1 MPRRVP
7 FRLPLIARALSS
19 GALISG
25 ALIAGLLILGGGGAQ
40 AREPDGTLVV
50 TMLGDSLTAGYG
62 LKAADAIPAGLQAAL
77 RNAGLKVTVRPAG
90 VSGDT
95 SADGL
100 ARVDFSVRPDT
111 DLCLVVLGGNDL
123 LQGVEPKV
131 MKANLD
137 GILKKLKARHIR
149 AMLVG
154 LKAPPAMGADYAREF
169 DAVVPGL
176 AKADQAP
183 AFPDLLGKVALDR
196 SLNQGDGVHPNP
208 EGVKQ
213 VVARLAP
220 AVAAALKPSPARAAE
235 R

>member
-1 MPRRVP
+1 MAFRVP
-7 FRLPLIARALSS
+7 SRLTVLS
-19 GALISG
+19 AT
-25 ALIAGLLILGGGGAQ
+25 LLLWAGGAQ
-40 AREPDGTLVV
+40 AREPDGALVV

-62 LKAADAIPAGLQAAL
+62 LNARDAIPARLEEAL
-77 RNAGLKVTVRPAG
+77 KASGLKVKVRPAG

-123 LQGVEPKV
+123 LQGVEPSM

-137 GILKKLKARHIR
+137 AIVRKLKARHIR

-154 LKAPPAMGADYAREF
+154 IKAPPAMGEDYAREF
-169 DAVVPGL
+169 DAVVPDL
-176 AKADQAP
+176 AHADDAP

-196 SLNQGDGVHPNP
+196 SLNQGDGIHPNP
-208 EGVKQ
+208 QGVRQ

-220 AVAAALKPSPARAAE
+220 AVAAALKSDR
-235 R
+235 

>member
-1 MPRRVP
+1 MSRSHLFDIVR
-7 FRLPLIARALSS
+7 RALLAGSLALCWT
-19 GALISG
+19 GAN
-25 ALIAGLLILGGGGAQ
+25 AAQ
-40 AREPDGTLVV
+40 PDGTLVV

-62 LKAADAIPAGLQAAL
+62 LRAKDAIPARLQAAL
-77 RNAGLKVTVRPAG
+77 RAAGLKVVVRAAG

-100 ARVDFSVRPDT
+100 ARADFSVRPDT

-123 LQGVEPKV
+123 LQGIEPKA
-131 MKANLD
+131 MKANLGGVLD
-137 GILKKLKARHIR
+137 KLKARRIP

-154 LKAPPAMGADYAREF
+154 VKAPPAMGADYAREF
-169 DAVVPGL
+169 DAVIPDLGRAAHV
-176 AKADQAP
+176 P

-208 EGVKQ
+208 QGVSL

-220 AVAAALKPSPARAAE
+220 AVAEALKSSTVSSR

>member
-1 MPRRVP
+1 MPRP
-7 FRLPLIARALSS
+7 SPSRLIVLAAAFLL
-19 GALISG
+19 GA
-25 ALIAGLLILGGGGAQ
+25 GGAH

-62 LKAADAIPAGLQAAL
+62 LNARDAIPARLEMAL
-77 RNAGLKVTVRPAG
+77 RAGGLKVKVRPAG

-100 ARVDFSVRPDT
+100 ARVNFSVRPDT

-123 LQGVEPKV
+123 LQGVEPAT

-137 GILKKLKARHIR
+137 GILQKLKARQIR

-154 LKAPPAMGADYAREF
+154 IKAPPAMGAGYAREF
-169 DAVVPGL
+169 DAVVPDLGR
-176 AKADQAP
+176 ADHAP
-183 AFPDLLGKVALDR
+183 AFPDLLGAVALDR
-196 SLNQGDGVHPNP
+196 SLNQGDGIHPNP
-208 EGVKQ
+208 QGVRQ

-220 AVAAALKPSPARAAE
+220 AVAAALENDR
-235 R
+235 

>member
-1 MPRRVP
+1 MPRRLA
-7 FRLPLIARALSS
+7 FRLGLIAASLLLWT
-19 GALISG
+19 GA
-25 ALIAGLLILGGGGAQ
+25 AK
-40 AREPDGTLVV
+40 ARQPDGTLVV

-62 LKAADAIPAGLQAAL
+62 LNARDAIPARLEAAL
-77 RNAGLKVTVRPAG
+77 KAGGLKVKVRPAG

-123 LQGVEPKV
+123 LQGREPKQ

-137 GILKKLKARHIR
+137 GILKKLQARRIP
-149 AMLVG
+149 ALLIGV
-154 LKAPPAMGADYAREF
+154 KAPPAMGEDYAREF
-169 DAVVPGL
+169 DAVVPDL
-176 AKADQAP
+176 AKADDVP

-196 SLNQGDGVHPNP
+196 SLNQGDGIHPNP
-208 EGVKQ
+208 QGVGQ

-220 AVAAALKPSPARAAE
+220 AVAAELKSRRARAAE

>member
-1 MPRRVP
+1 MSRSNLFDIVR
-7 FRLPLIARALSS
+7 RALLAGSLALCWT
-19 GALISG
+19 GAS
-25 ALIAGLLILGGGGAQ
+25 AAQ
-40 AREPDGTLVV
+40 PDGTLVV

-62 LKAADAIPAGLQAAL
+62 LRAKDAIPARLQAAL
-77 RNAGLKVTVRPAG
+77 RAAGLKVVVRAAG

-100 ARVDFSVRPDT
+100 ARADFSVRPDT

-123 LQGVEPKV
+123 LQGIEPKA
-131 MKANLD
+131 MKANLA
-137 GILKKLKARHIR
+137 GILDRLKARRIP
-149 AMLVG
+149 AMLAGV
-154 LKAPPAMGADYAREF
+154 KAPPAMGADYAREF
-169 DAVVPGL
+169 DAVVPDLGR
-176 AKADQAP
+176 AAHVP

-208 EGVKQ
+208 QGVSL

-220 AVAAALKPSPARAAE
+220 AVAEALKSSTVSSR

>member
-1 MPRRVP
+1 MLRRAVS
-7 FRLPLIARALSS
+7 LPILAALLT
-19 GALISG
+19 GALF
-25 ALIAGLLILGGGGAQ
+25 AEGGHAE
-40 AREPDGTLVV
+40 ARETDGTLVV

-62 LKAADAIPAGLQAAL
+62 LSAADAIPVRLQAAL
-77 RNAGLKVTVRPAG
+77 RERGLKVKVRPAG

-95 SADGL
+95 SADAL
-100 ARVDFSVRPDT
+100 ARADFSVKPDT

-137 GILKKLKARHIR
+137 GILRKLKARRIP

-154 LKAPPAMGADYAREF
+154 IKAPATIGADYAREF
-169 DAVVPGL
+169 DAVVPDL
-176 AKADQAP
+176 ARAQGTAD
-183 AFPDLLGKVALDR
+183 FPDLLGKVALDR
-196 SLNQGDGVHPNP
+196 ALNQGDGVHPNP

-220 AVAAALKPSPARAAE
+220 AVAAALKSAH
-235 R
+235 

>member
-7 FRLPLIARALSS
+7 SRLTLLSAAL
-19 GALISG
+19 
-25 ALIAGLLILGGGGAQ
+25 LLWAGGAQ

-62 LKAADAIPAGLQAAL
+62 LNARDAIPAQLQAAL
-77 RNAGLKVTVRPAG
+77 RQRGLKVKVRPAG

-100 ARVDFSVRPDT
+100 ARVNFSVRPDT

-123 LQGVEPKV
+123 LQGIEPST

-137 GILKKLKARHIR
+137 GIVARLKARHIP

-154 LKAPPAMGADYAREF
+154 VKAPPAMGADYAREF
-169 DAVVPGL
+169 DAVVPDLGR
-176 AKADQAP
+176 ADRVP
-183 AFPDLLGKVALDR
+183 AYADLLGKVALDR
-196 SLNQGDGVHPNP
+196 ALNQGDGIHPNP
-208 EGVKQ
+208 QGVKQ

-220 AVAAALKPSPARAAE
+220 AVAAALDNNR
-235 R
+235 

>member
-7 FRLPLIARALSS
+7 SRLALLA
-19 GALISG
+19 GAVMLW
-25 ALIAGLLILGGGGAQ
+25 AGGAE
-40 AREPDGTLVV
+40 ARQPDGTLVV

-62 LKAADAIPAGLQAAL
+62 LNARDALPARLEAAL
-77 RNAGLKVTVRPAG
+77 RAGGLKVKVRPAG

-123 LQGVEPKV
+123 LQGREPRQ
-131 MKANLD
+131 MKADLD
-137 GILKKLKARHIR
+137 GILKKLQARRIP

-154 LKAPPAMGADYAREF
+154 IKAPPAMGEDYAREF
-169 DAVVPGL
+169 DAVVPDL
-176 AKADQAP
+176 ARADDVP

-196 SLNQGDGVHPNP
+196 SLNQGDGIHPNP
-208 EGVKQ
+208 QGVGQ
-213 VVARLAP
+213 VIARLAP
-220 AVAAALKPSPARAAE
+220 AVAAELKSKRARAAE

>member
-7 FRLPLIARALSS
+7 PCQALLGLALLAAALLPWAGAAEARM
-19 GALISG
+19 
-25 ALIAGLLILGGGGAQ
+25 
-40 AREPDGTLVV
+40 PDGTLVV

-62 LKAADAIPAGLQAAL
+62 LNARDAIPARLEAAL
-77 RNAGLKVTVRPAG
+77 TAAGLKVKVRPAG

-100 ARVDFSVRPDT
+100 ARVNFSVRPDT

-123 LQGVEPKV
+123 LQGVEPKA

-137 GILKKLKARHIR
+137 GIVQKLKARQIR

-154 LKAPPAMGADYAREF
+154 VKAPPAMGADYAREF
-169 DAVVPGL
+169 DAVVPDL
-176 AKADQAP
+176 ARADGAP

-196 SLNQGDGVHPNP
+196 SLNQGDGIHPNP
-208 EGVKQ
+208 QGVRQ

-220 AVAAALKPSPARAAE
+220 AVAAALEDSRAQAAK

>member
-7 FRLPLIARALSS
+7 SRLIASLLLA
-19 GALISG
+19 GALLG
-25 ALIAGLLILGGGGAQ
+25 AGA
-40 AREPDGTLVV
+40 ARAHEPDGTLVV

-62 LKAADAIPAGLQAAL
+62 LQAADAIPAQLQAAL
-77 RNAGLKVTVRPAG
+77 RKRGLKVKVRPAG

-95 SADGL
+95 TAGGL

-123 LQGVEPKV
+123 LQGVEPSV

-137 GILKKLKARHIR
+137 GILKKLKARRIP

-154 LKAPPAMGADYAREF
+154 IKAPPAMGADYAREF
-169 DAVVPGL
+169 DAVTPDLGKEEHV
-176 AKADQAP
+176 P
-183 AFPDLLGKVALDR
+183 AFPDLLGKVALDQA
-196 SLNQGDGVHPNP
+196 LNQGDGIHPNP
-208 EGVKQ
+208 QGVKQ

-220 AVAAALKPSPARAAE
+220 AVAAALDTPRAQAAE

>member
-1 MPRRVP
+1 MPRRASS
-7 FRLPLIARALSS
+7 RLIGLAVFA
-19 GALISG
+19 GALWLNAG
-25 ALIAGLLILGGGGAQ
+25 AAL

-50 TMLGDSLTAGYG
+50 AMLGDSLTAGYG
-62 LKAADAIPAGLQAAL
+62 LPAAAAIPAQLQAAL
-77 RNAGLKVTVRPAG
+77 RQRGLKVRVRPAG

-131 MKANLD
+131 LKANLD
-137 GILKKLKARHIR
+137 GILKKLEARGIP

-154 LKAPPAMGADYAREF
+154 IKAPPAMGADYAREF
-169 DAVVPGL
+169 DAVTPDLGKAEHVPV
-176 AKADQAP
+176 
-183 AFPDLLGKVALDR
+183 FPDLLGKVALDR
-196 SLNQGDGVHPNP
+196 SLNQGDGIHPNP
-208 EGVKQ
+208 EGARQ
-213 VVARLAP
+213 VAARLAP
-220 AVAAALKPSPARAAE
+220 AVAAALQTSRAQAAQ

>member
-1 MPRRVP
+1 MALRVAS
-7 FRLPLIARALSS
+7 RLIGLVLLAGALSL
-19 GALISG
+19 GAGS
-25 ALIAGLLILGGGGAQ
+25 AD

-50 TMLGDSLTAGYG
+50 TMLGDSITAGYG
-62 LKAADAIPAGLQAAL
+62 LPAADALPARLQAAL
-77 RNAGLKVTVRPAG
+77 KAGGLKVKVRPAG

-123 LQGVEPKV
+123 LQGVEPRI
-131 MKANLD
+131 MKTNLE
-137 GILKKLKARHIR
+137 GILKKLKARRIP

-154 LKAPPAMGADYAREF
+154 IKAPPAMGADYAREF
-169 DAVVPGL
+169 DAVVPDLGRDD
-176 AKADQAP
+176 KTP

-196 SLNQGDGVHPNP
+196 DLNQGDGIHPNP
-208 EGVKQ
+208 AGVRQ

-220 AVAAALKPSPARAAE
+220 AVAEALNSNR
-235 R
+235 

>member
-1 MPRRVP
+1 MAFCVP
-7 FRLPLIARALSS
+7 SRLTVLAATLVLWA
-19 GALISG
+19 GA
-25 ALIAGLLILGGGGAQ
+25 AEAHQ
-40 AREPDGTLVV
+40 PDGTLVV

-62 LKAADAIPAGLQAAL
+62 LNARDAIPARLEAAL
-77 RNAGLKVTVRPAG
+77 KAGGQNVKVRPAG

-100 ARVDFSVRPDT
+100 ARVDFSVRSDT

-123 LQGVEPKV
+123 LQGVEPAA

-137 GILKKLKARHIR
+137 GILRKLKARHIR

-154 LKAPPAMGADYAREF
+154 IKAPPAMGADYAREF
-169 DAVVPGL
+169 DAVVPDL
-176 AKADQAP
+176 ARADDAP

-196 SLNQGDGVHPNP
+196 SLNQGDGIHPNP
-208 EGVKQ
+208 QGVSQ

-220 AVAAALKPSPARAAE
+220 AVAAALNSAGAQAAK

>member
-1 MPRRVP
+1 MPRPVP
-7 FRLPLIARALSS
+7 SRLTLLAA
-19 GALISG
+19 A
-25 ALIAGLLILGGGGAQ
+25 LLIWAGGAQ

-62 LKAADAIPAGLQAAL
+62 LNARDAIPAQLQAAL
-77 RNAGLKVTVRPAG
+77 KASGLKVKVRPAG

-100 ARVDFSVRPDT
+100 ARADFSVRPDT

-123 LQGVEPKV
+123 LQGIEPGA

-137 GILKKLKARHIR
+137 GILAKLKARHIP

-154 LKAPPAMGADYAREF
+154 VKAPPAMGADYAREF
-169 DAVVPGL
+169 DAVVPDLGR
-176 AKADQAP
+176 ADHVR

-196 SLNQGDGVHPNP
+196 ALNQGDGIHPNP
-208 EGVKQ
+208 QGVKQ

-220 AVAAALKPSPARAAE
+220 AVAAALENNR
-235 R
+235 

>member
-7 FRLPLIARALSS
+7 SRLIGSLLA
-19 GALISG
+19 GALMG
-25 ALIAGLLILGGGGAQ
+25 AGAAQ

-62 LKAADAIPAGLQAAL
+62 LKAADAIPAQLQAAL
-77 RNAGLKVTVRPAG
+77 RARGLKVRVRPAG

-100 ARVDFSVRPDT
+100 ARVDFSVKPDT

-123 LQGVEPKV
+123 LQGVEPSV

-137 GILKKLKARHIR
+137 GILKKLEARHIR
-149 AMLVG
+149 ALLVG
-154 LKAPPAMGADYAREF
+154 IKAPPAMGADYAREF
-169 DAVVPGL
+169 DAVAPDLG
-176 AKADQAP
+176 KAEHVP

-196 SLNQGDGVHPNP
+196 SLNQGDGIHPNP
-208 EGVKQ
+208 EGVRQ

-220 AVAAALKPSPARAAE
+220 AVASALEAPGVQSAR

>member
-1 MPRRVP
+1 MSRSN
-7 FRLPLIARALSS
+7 LIDIVRRALLAGSLALCWT
-19 GALISG
+19 GAN
-25 ALIAGLLILGGGGAQ
+25 AAQ
-40 AREPDGTLVV
+40 PDGTLVV

-62 LKAADAIPAGLQAAL
+62 LRAKDAIPARLQAAL
-77 RNAGLKVTVRPAG
+77 RAAGLKGVVRAAG

-100 ARVDFSVRPDT
+100 ARADFSVRPDT

-123 LQGVEPKV
+123 LQGIEPKA
-131 MKANLD
+131 MKANLG
-137 GILKKLKARHIR
+137 GILDKLKARRIP
-149 AMLVG
+149 AMLAGV
-154 LKAPPAMGADYAREF
+154 KAPPAMGADYAREF
-169 DAVVPGL
+169 DAVIPDLGRANHV
-176 AKADQAP
+176 P

-208 EGVKQ
+208 QGVSL

-220 AVAAALKPSPARAAE
+220 AVAEALKSSTVSSR

>member
-1 MPRRVP
+1 MPHRVSVC
-7 FRLPLIARALSS
+7 FALIF
-19 GALISG
+19 GALTLAG
-25 ALIAGLLILGGGGAQ
+25 AAQ

-62 LKAADAIPAGLQAAL
+62 LNARDAIPARLQEAL
-77 RNAGLKVTVRPAG
+77 IAQGLKVKVRPAG

-111 DLCLVVLGGNDL
+111 DLCLVVLGGNDRR
-123 LQGVEPKV
+123 QGVEPKMV
-131 MKANLD
+131 KANLD
-137 GILKKLKARHIR
+137 GIVAKLKARHIR

-154 LKAPPAMGADYAREF
+154 VKAPPAMGADYAREV
-169 DAVVPGL
+169 DAVVPSLGR
-176 AKADQAP
+176 ADDAP

-196 SLNQGDGVHPNP
+196 SLNQGDGIHPNP
-208 EGVKQ
+208 QGVRQ

-220 AVAAALKPSPARAAE
+220 AVAAALGTTRAGAAK

>member
-1 MPRRVP
+1 MRLKTWFRVMAP
-7 FRLPLIARALSS
+7 AVL
-19 GALISG
+19 G
-25 ALIAGLLILGGGGAQ
+25 AGLLAWAGGAE

-62 LKAADAIPAGLQAAL
+62 LEAADAIPARLQAAL
-77 RNAGLKVTVRPAG
+77 RGRGLKVEVRAAG

-100 ARVDFSVRPDT
+100 GRVDFSVKPDT

-123 LQGVEPKV
+123 LRGVEPSL

-137 GILKKLKARHIR
+137 GILKKLKARHIA

-154 LKAPPAMGADYAREF
+154 LKAPPAMGEDYAREF
-169 DAVVPGL
+169 DAVTPDLGKAEHVPV
-176 AKADQAP
+176 
-183 AFPDLLGKVALDR
+183 FPDLLGKVALDR
-196 SLNQGDGVHPNP
+196 SLNQGDGIHPNP
-208 EGVKQ
+208 RGVRQ

-220 AVAAALKPSPARAAE
+220 AVAAALEAPHAQAAE

>member
-1 MPRRVP
+1 MARRVP
-7 FRLPLIARALSS
+7 SRPTWLALLV
-19 GALISG
+19 GALLAWAG
-25 ALIAGLLILGGGGAQ
+25 AVQ
-40 AREPDGTLVV
+40 AHEPDGTLVV

-62 LKAADAIPAGLQAAL
+62 LNARDAIPARLEAAL
-77 RNAGLKVTVRPAG
+77 KAGGLNVKVRPAG

-123 LQGVEPKV
+123 LQGVEPST

-137 GILKKLKARHIR
+137 GILRKLKARHIR

-154 LKAPPAMGADYAREF
+154 IKAPPAMGADYAREF
-169 DAVVPGL
+169 DAVVPDL
-176 AKADQAP
+176 ARADDSP

-196 SLNQGDGVHPNP
+196 SLNQGDGIHPNP
-208 EGVKQ
+208 QGVSQ

-220 AVAAALKPSPARAAE
+220 AVAAALKSASAQAAK